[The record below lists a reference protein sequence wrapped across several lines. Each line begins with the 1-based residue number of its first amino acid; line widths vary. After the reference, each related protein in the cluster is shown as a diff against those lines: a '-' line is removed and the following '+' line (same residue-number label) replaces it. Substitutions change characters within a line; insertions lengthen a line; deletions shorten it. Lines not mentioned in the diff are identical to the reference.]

1 MSQTK
6 PGAAVLGVIKTFGDL
21 SEKKSR
27 GGGGVS
33 KKQSRQV
40 VVGGFKCIF
49 LFCYRRRTV

>member
-27 GGGGVS
+27 GGGVS